1 MATTPTLIR
10 TSGFVDAHSHL
21 RSVALDSQGIGGT
34 CLENALLQM
43 SAMTNIDPT
52 EDAFVASC
60 QLLSA
65 GVTGVQVVFHSFDPA
80 EVYLEKLDSMIS
92 GAQSSGIRLLVILA
106 LTDQAEFLP
115 HGSLKPNWLPAFT
128 KPQRGISP
136 VEFPNIVHLAVNHY
150 PNISFGIG
158 PVAPQWASDEL
169 LGCMGEL
176 SQEGLRFHTHLLES
190 QRQRHW
196 MRPDPVSRLMKFGLL
211 HKNSSLAHGVW
222 CQAQD
227 LQRIRDSGAQMVTC
241 PQSNILLNIVP
252 APAQDWLAQGI
263 QVAVGMDSAT
273 SPPSPWANAREVLD
287 SSQALR
293 ALTTGGMEA
302 TGLSCHQDD
311 VTWSDFESGIVETVK
326 INNHPVIAHGKLLN
340 DTEYQASAERII
352 NSMLADAPQRAE
364 RLHALETVF
373 PKYLD
378 YIDAPNHES

>member
-1 MATTPTLIR
+1 MAITPTIVR

-21 RSVALDSQGIGGT
+21 RSVGLDSQDIGGT

-43 SAMTNIDPT
+43 SAMTSIDPT

-60 QLLSA
+60 QLLAA
-65 GVTGVQVVFHSFDPA
+65 GVTGVQVVFHSFDSA
-80 EVYLEKLDSMIS
+80 DIYLEKLDSMIR

-115 HGSLKPNWLPAFT
+115 QGLLKPNWLPAFIE
-128 KPQRGISP
+128 PQRGISP
-136 VEFPNIVHLAVNHY
+136 LEFPDIARLAVNQY
-150 PNISFGIG
+150 PNVSFGIG

-169 LGCMGEL
+169 LGFMGEL
-176 SQEGLRFHTHLLES
+176 SQEGFRFHTHLLES
-190 QRQRHW
+190 QRQRNW
-196 MRPDPVSRLMKFGLL
+196 MQPDPVSRLMKFGLL
-211 HKNSSLAHGVW
+211 HENSSLAHGVW

-227 LQRIRDSGAQMVTC
+227 LQRIRDSGAHMVAC
-241 PQSNILLNIVP
+241 PQSNILLNKVT
-252 APAQDWLAQGI
+252 APVQNWLDQGI
-263 QVAVGMDSAT
+263 PVAVGMDSAT

-287 SSQALR
+287 SNQALR
-293 ALTTGGMEA
+293 ALTTGGVEA

-340 DTEYQASAERII
+340 ENEFQASAQRVFA
-352 NSMLADAPQRAE
+352 STLADAPHRAE
-364 RLHALETVF
+364 RLRALKPVF

-378 YIDAPNHES
+378 YIDTPFHES